1 MEDKVLKNLNTL
13 EGEGATISDVV
24 ETDYAGKLNDIEL
37 KSLQE
42 DLNGK
47 QQDRE
52 QRGKFANRIF
62 NLMCCYLGAV
72 MIIVI
77 LKGAKVLALSDSVV
91 NVLLT
96 TTTANIIGIFMIVAK
111 YLFYR
116 QSQQNARGKVN
127 G

>member
-1 MEDKVLKNLNTL
+1 MEDKVLKKLNTL
-13 EGEGATISDVV
+13 EGEGATISSAV

-37 KSLQE
+37 KNLHE

-47 QQDRE
+47 KQDRE
-52 QRGKFANRIF
+52 QRGKFAGRIF

-72 MIIVI
+72 MIIVV

-96 TTTANIIGIFMIVAK
+96 TTTANIIGIFIIVAK

>member
-1 MEDKVLKNLNTL
+1 MEDKVLNKLNTL
-13 EGEGATISDVV
+13 EGEGATIFDAI
-24 ETDYAGKLNDIEL
+24 ETDYAGKRNDIEL
-37 KSLQE
+37 KNLQE

-47 QQDRE
+47 KQDRE
-52 QRGKFANRIF
+52 QRGKFANSIF
-62 NLMCCYLGAV
+62 NFMCSYFGVV
-72 MIIVI
+72 MLIVM
-77 LKGAKVLALSDSVV
+77 LKGTKLLALSDSIV

>member
-1 MEDKVLKNLNTL
+1 
-13 EGEGATISDVV
+13 
-24 ETDYAGKLNDIEL
+24 
-37 KSLQE
+37 
-42 DLNGK
+42 
-47 QQDRE
+47 
-52 QRGKFANRIF
+52 
-62 NLMCCYLGAV
+62 

>member
-1 MEDKVLKNLNTL
+1 MEDKVLNKLNTL
-13 EGEGATISDVV
+13 EGEGATIFDAI

-37 KSLQE
+37 KNLQE

-47 QQDRE
+47 KQDRE
-52 QRGKFANRIF
+52 QRGKFAGRIF

-96 TTTANIIGIFMIVAK
+96 TTAANIIGIFMIVAK

-116 QSQQNARGKVN
+116 QSQQNARGKD
-127 G
+127 

>member
-1 MEDKVLKNLNTL
+1 MEDKVLKKLNTL
-13 EGEGATISDVV
+13 EGEEATISSAV

-37 KSLQE
+37 KNLQE

-47 QQDRE
+47 KQDRE
-52 QRGKFANRIF
+52 QRGKFAGRIF

>member
-1 MEDKVLKNLNTL
+1 MEDKVLNKLNTL
-13 EGEGATISDVV
+13 EGEGATIFDAI

-37 KSLQE
+37 KNLQE

-47 QQDRE
+47 KQDRE

>member
-1 MEDKVLKNLNTL
+1 MLNKLNTL
-13 EGEGATISDVV
+13 EGEGATIFDAI

-37 KSLQE
+37 KNLQE

-47 QQDRE
+47 KQDRE
-52 QRGKFANRIF
+52 QRGKFAGRIF

-96 TTTANIIGIFMIVAK
+96 TTAANIIGIFMIVAK

-116 QSQQNARGKVN
+116 QSQQNARGKD
-127 G
+127 

>member
-1 MEDKVLKNLNTL
+1 MLKKLNTL

-24 ETDYAGKLNDIEL
+24 ETDYAGKLNNIEL

>member
-1 MEDKVLKNLNTL
+1 MEDKVLKKLNTL
-13 EGEGATISDVV
+13 EGEGATISSAV

-37 KSLQE
+37 KNLQE

-47 QQDRE
+47 KQDRE
-52 QRGKFANRIF
+52 QRGKFAGRIF

-96 TTTANIIGIFMIVAK
+96 TTAANIIGIFMIVAK

>member
-1 MEDKVLKNLNTL
+1 MEDKVLKKLNTL

-24 ETDYAGKLNDIEL
+24 ETDYAGKLNNIEL

>member
-1 MEDKVLKNLNTL
+1 MEDKVLNKLNTL
-13 EGEGATISDVV
+13 EGEGATIFDAI

-37 KSLQE
+37 KNLQE

-47 QQDRE
+47 KQDRE
-52 QRGKFANRIF
+52 QRGKFANRTF
-62 NLMCCYLGAV
+62 NLMCYYLGAV

>member
-1 MEDKVLKNLNTL
+1 MEDKVLKKLNTL

>member
-1 MEDKVLKNLNTL
+1 MEDKVLKKLNTL
-13 EGEGATISDVV
+13 EGEGATISSAV

-37 KSLQE
+37 KNLQE

-47 QQDRE
+47 KQDRE
-52 QRGKFANRIF
+52 QRGKFAGRIF

>member
-1 MEDKVLKNLNTL
+1 MEDKVLNKLNTL
-13 EGEGATISDVV
+13 EGEGATIFDAI
-24 ETDYAGKLNDIEL
+24 ETDYAGKRNDIEL
-37 KSLQE
+37 KNLQE

-47 QQDRE
+47 KQDRE
-52 QRGKFANRIF
+52 QRGKFAGRIF
-62 NLMCCYLGAV
+62 NLMCYYLGTV

-96 TTTANIIGIFMIVAK
+96 TTAANIIGIFMIVAK

-116 QSQQNARGKVN
+116 QSQQNARGKD
-127 G
+127 